1 MRVDAADTVFSG
13 VDTLGNEGRCSYNNI
28 YNFTFFIFY
37 KMKELN
43 IIQSKL
49 NAPKDLKN
57 NFGNYFYR
65 SCESILRALKPLL
78 EETKCTL
85 TITDEVVQVGER
97 FYVKATATL
106 KNEAGEIET
115 TSAFAREPIN
125 KKGMDDSQVTG
136 ATSSYARKYALNGL
150 FAIDD
155 SRDSDVTNNGDA
167 ANSTAGGKGAN
178 KELNA
183 AIKELALAKNEQEL
197 QAVWYKYPQFSNV
210 NVFVAA
216 YQQNNNKFIYG
227 K

>member
-1 MRVDAADTVFSG
+1 
-13 VDTLGNEGRCSYNNI
+13 
-28 YNFTFFIFY
+28 
-37 KMKELN
+37 MKELN

-85 TITDEVVQVGER
+85 TITDNIVQVGER
-97 FYVKATATL
+97 FYVMATATL
-106 KNEAGEIET
+106 KNEAGETES
-115 TSAFAREPIN
+115 TSAFAREPNN
-125 KKGMDDSQVTG
+125 KKGMDESQVTG

-155 SRDSDVTNNGDA
+155 SRDSDVTNVGGSA
-167 ANSTAGGKGAN
+167 SGGKTDN
-178 KELNA
+178 KTLSA
-183 AIKELALAKNEQEL
+183 AIKELEKAKNEAEL
-197 QAVWYKYPQFSNV
+197 QAAWFKYPQFANDQ
-210 NVFVAA
+210 NFIAA
-216 YQQNNNKFIYG
+216 YQINNNKFVYG

>member
-1 MRVDAADTVFSG
+1 
-13 VDTLGNEGRCSYNNI
+13 
-28 YNFTFFIFY
+28 
-37 KMKELN
+37 MKELN

-65 SCESILRALKPLL
+65 SCESILGAVKPFLI
-78 EETKCTL
+78 ETKCTL
-85 TITDEVVQVGER
+85 VLSDNIVQIGER

-106 KNEAGEIET
+106 KNEAGETET
-115 TSAFAREPIN
+115 ATAFAREPIS

-155 SRDSDVTNNGDA
+155 SRDSDVTNVGGSA
-167 ANSTAGGKGAN
+167 SGGKADN
-178 KELNA
+178 KTLSA
-183 AIKELALAKNEQEL
+183 AIKELEKAKNEAEL
-197 QAVWYKYPQFSNV
+197 QAAWFKYPQFANDQ
-210 NVFVAA
+210 NFIAA
-216 YQQNNNKFIYG
+216 YQINNNKFIYG

>member
-1 MRVDAADTVFSG
+1 
-13 VDTLGNEGRCSYNNI
+13 
-28 YNFTFFIFY
+28 
-37 KMKELN
+37 MKELS

-78 EETKCTL
+78 TETKCTL
-85 TITDEVVQVGER
+85 TLTDEPIQIGER
-97 FYVKATATL
+97 FYIKATATL
-106 KNEAGEIET
+106 TNEAGEKVST
-115 TSAFAREPIN
+115 DAVAREPIN

-155 SRDSDVTNNGDA
+155 SRDSDVTNTGDTTA
-167 ANSTAGGKGAN
+167 SGKVNSKS
-178 KELNA
+178 LNA
-183 AIKELALAKNEQEL
+183 AIKELSQAKSETEL
-197 QAVWYKYPQFSNV
+197 QAVWFKYPQFAQET
-210 NVFVAA
+210 VFIAA
-216 YQQNNNKFIYG
+216 YQQNNNKFVYG

>member
-1 MRVDAADTVFSG
+1 MNLGMRVDAAIISHA
-13 VDTLGNEGRCSYNNI
+13 TLHY
-28 YNFTFFIFY
+28 FLFY

-43 IIQSKL
+43 VIQSKL

-78 EETKCTL
+78 EENKCTL

-106 KNEAGEIET
+106 KNEAGEVET

-155 SRDSDVTNNGDA
+155 SRDSDITNNGEA
-167 ANSTAGGKGAN
+167 TTATAGGKGAN

-183 AIKELALAKNEQEL
+183 AIKELAQAKNEQEL

>member
-1 MRVDAADTVFSG
+1 
-13 VDTLGNEGRCSYNNI
+13 
-28 YNFTFFIFY
+28 
-37 KMKELN
+37 MKELS

-78 EETKCTL
+78 TETKCTL
-85 TITDEVVQVGER
+85 TLTDEPIQIGER
-97 FYVKATATL
+97 FYIKATATL
-106 KNEAGEIET
+106 TNEAGEKVST
-115 TSAFAREPIN
+115 DAVAREPIN

-155 SRDSDVTNNGDA
+155 SRDSDVTNVGDSA
-167 ANSTAGGKGAN
+167 SCGKADN
-178 KELNA
+178 KTLNA
-183 AIKELALAKNEQEL
+183 AIKELSKAKNEAEL
-197 QAVWYKYPQFSNV
+197 QAVWFKYPHLANEQAFI
-210 NVFVAA
+210 AA
-216 YQQNNNKFIYG
+216 YQMNNNKFIYG

>member
-1 MRVDAADTVFSG
+1 
-13 VDTLGNEGRCSYNNI
+13 
-28 YNFTFFIFY
+28 
-37 KMKELN
+37 MKELN

-65 SCESILRALKPLL
+65 SCESILRALIPLL

-85 TITDEVVQVGER
+85 TITDEVVQIGER
-97 FYVKATATL
+97 FYVKATAML
-106 KNEAGEIET
+106 KNEAGGIET

-155 SRDSDVTNNGDA
+155 SRDSDVTNDG
-167 ANSTAGGKGAN
+167 SITVGKTDN
-178 KELNA
+178 KTLNA
-183 AIKELALAKNEQEL
+183 AIKELDKATNEAEL
-197 QAVWYKYPQFSNV
+197 QAVWFKYPQFANDQ
-210 NVFVAA
+210 NFIAA
-216 YQQNNNKFIYG
+216 YQMNNNKFVYG
-227 K
+227 QNK

>member
-1 MRVDAADTVFSG
+1 MPLEIRVDKANIGDTLKMLVDTV
-13 VDTLGNEGRCSYNNI
+13 
-28 YNFTFFIFY
+28 IFY

-57 NFGNYFYR
+57 KFGNYFYR

-85 TITDEVVQVGER
+85 TITDDVVQVGER
-97 FYVKATATL
+97 FYVKATASL
-106 KNEAGEIET
+106 KNEAGEIEI

-155 SRDSDVTNNGDA
+155 SRDSDVTNVGGSA
-167 ANSTAGGKGAN
+167 SGGKTDD
-178 KELNA
+178 KTLSA
-183 AIKELALAKNEQEL
+183 AIKELEKAKNEAEL
-197 QAVWYKYPQFSNV
+197 QAAWFKYPQFANDQ
-210 NVFVAA
+210 NFIAA
-216 YQQNNNKFIYG
+216 YQINNNKFVYG

>member
-1 MRVDAADTVFSG
+1 MQIVIK
-13 VDTLGNEGRCSYNNI
+13 NNK
-28 YNFTFFIFY
+28 

-85 TITDEVVQVGER
+85 TITDNIVQVGER
-97 FYVKATATL
+97 FYVMATATL
-106 KNEAGEIET
+106 KNEAGETES

-155 SRDSDVTNNGDA
+155 SRDSDVTNVGGSA
-167 ANSTAGGKGAN
+167 SGGKTDD
-178 KELNA
+178 KTLSA
-183 AIKELALAKNEQEL
+183 AIKELGKAKNEAEL
-197 QAVWYKYPQFSNV
+197 QAAWFKYPQFANDQ
-210 NVFVAA
+210 NFIAA
-216 YQQNNNKFIYG
+216 YQINNNKFVYG

>member
-1 MRVDAADTVFSG
+1 
-13 VDTLGNEGRCSYNNI
+13 
-28 YNFTFFIFY
+28 
-37 KMKELN
+37 MKEIN

-57 NFGNYFYR
+57 DFGKYFYR

-85 TITDEVVQVGER
+85 TITDDVVQIGER

-106 KNEAGEIET
+106 KNESGGIET
-115 TSAFAREPIN
+115 ASAFAREPIN

-155 SRDSDVTNNGDA
+155 SRDSDVTNVGDSA
-167 ANSTAGGKGAN
+167 SGGKADN
-178 KELNA
+178 KTLSA
-183 AIKELALAKNEQEL
+183 AIKELGKAKNEAEL
-197 QAVWYKYPQFSNV
+197 QAAWFKYPQFANDQ
-210 NVFVAA
+210 NFIAA
-216 YQQNNNKFIYG
+216 YQTNNNKFIYG
-227 K
+227 SK